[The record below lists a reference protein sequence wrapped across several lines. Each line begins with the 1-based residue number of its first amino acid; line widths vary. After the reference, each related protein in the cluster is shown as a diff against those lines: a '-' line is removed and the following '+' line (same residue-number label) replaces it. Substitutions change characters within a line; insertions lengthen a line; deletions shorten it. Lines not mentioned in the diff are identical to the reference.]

1 MLSLLRAEL
10 TRYRARHGIALLLLA
25 ALVVVIFLAARAS
38 WTTRPPSPSELAT
51 AAADAAF
58 AAHDPQV
65 QAQVTACEQHPVRFL
80 GPGAL
85 ASQCAAA
92 LSPTAES
99 QLSRAPLSLRHEL
112 THSGPGLAILL
123 AAVAVIAG
131 ATFAGADWQSGSLR
145 TQLIARRRRST
156 LWAVKATAVTL
167 WSAGYGAFCFGLYWV
182 ILGWVA
188 QSRDIG
194 GSGGLS
200 SATVHDIVTMGLRAG
215 VLVAAAGLGAFALTM
230 LLRHTVATLG
240 LLFAYAA
247 GGQVLFTL
255 LPLTGV
261 SRWSVGVNLSGWLQH
276 DFHYREQSIRCYSL
290 DACDASH
297 RLGNLD
303 AGLFLGA
310 LLVVAVVVSLAT
322 FGRRDI

>member
-10 TRYRARHGIALLLLA
+10 TRFRARRGIALLLLA
-25 ALVVVIFLAARAS
+25 TLAVVVFLAARTA
-38 WTTRPPSPSELAT
+38 WTTRPPSPGELAT

-65 QAQVTACEQHPVRFL
+65 QAQVSACEQHPVRFL

-85 ASQCAAA
+85 PDQCAAA
-92 LSPTAES
+92 LSPTVHS
-99 QLSRAPLSLRHEL
+99 QLPRTPLSLRHEL
-112 THSGPGLAILL
+112 ADSGPSLAILL

-131 ATFAGADWQSGSLR
+131 ATFAGADWQSGSLQ
-145 TQLIARRRRST
+145 TQLVARRRRSAV
-156 LWAVKATAVTL
+156 WAMKATAVVL
-167 WSAGYGAFCFGLYWV
+167 WSAGYGLFCFGLYWV
-182 ILGWVA
+182 VLSAVA
-188 QSRDIG
+188 QARHIG
-194 GSGGLS
+194 GGDGLS
-200 SATVHDIVTMGLRAG
+200 VTTVHGIVTMGLRAG
-215 VLVAAAGLGAFALTM
+215 VLIAATGLGAFALTM

-255 LPLTGV
+255 LPVTGV
-261 SRWSVGVNLSGWLQH
+261 SRWSVGVNLSGWLQR

-310 LLVVAVVVSLAT
+310 LLVVAVLVSLVS
-322 FGRRDI
+322 FSRRDI